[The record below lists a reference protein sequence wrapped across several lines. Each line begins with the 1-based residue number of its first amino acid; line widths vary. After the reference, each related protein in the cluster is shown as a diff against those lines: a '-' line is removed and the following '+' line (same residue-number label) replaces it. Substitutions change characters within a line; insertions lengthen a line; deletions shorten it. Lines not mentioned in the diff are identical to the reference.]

1 MLKEL
6 IKTKEKKIKKSIDIP
21 KQLNNDIMLVVKEYN
36 ITFTDFVI
44 VALVKLLK
52 KANENK

>member
-6 IKTKEKKIKKSIDIP
+6 IKTKEEKIKRSIDIP

-52 KANENK
+52 KAKESK